1 MRQRKLKLTPRALRD
16 LRDVYEYLALIDPIS
31 AKRFVSRINVKM
43 EWIAKSGLTGVPRD
57 FIPGLRAFPYRDRD
71 RDRDRCIYFLADNS
85 TITILRILHG
95 RQDIT
100 SENFPESEI

>member
-1 MRQRKLKLTPRALRD
+1 MRQRKLKFTPRALRD

-57 FIPGLRAFPYRDRD
+57 FIPGLRAFPYRDR
-71 RDRDRCIYFLADNS
+71 CIYFLADNS

-100 SENFPESEI
+100 SKDFPESEI

>member
-16 LRDVYEYLALIDPIS
+16 LRDVYEYIALIDPIS

-43 EWIAKSGLTGVPRD
+43 EWIAKSGLTGVARD
-57 FIPGLRAFPYRDRD
+57 FIPGLRAFPYRDR
-71 RDRDRCIYFLADNS
+71 CIYFLADNS
-85 TITILRILHG
+85 TMTVLRILHG

>member
-57 FIPGLRAFPYRDRD
+57 FIPGLRAFPYRDR
-71 RDRDRCIYFLADNS
+71 CIYFLADNS

>member
-1 MRQRKLKLTPRALRD
+1 MRQRKLKLTPRA

-57 FIPGLRAFPYRDRD
+57 FVPGLRAFPY
-71 RDRDRCIYFLADNS
+71 RDRCIYFLADNS
-85 TITILRILHG
+85 TITVLRILHG

-100 SENFPESEI
+100 SKDFPESEI

>member
-31 AKRFVSRINVKM
+31 AKRFVNRINVKM

-57 FIPGLRAFPYRDRD
+57 FVPGLRAFPY
-71 RDRDRCIYFLADNS
+71 RDRCIYFLADNS
-85 TITILRILHG
+85 TITVLRILHG

-100 SENFPESEI
+100 SKDFPESEI